1 MIRMPRRV
9 RLHKTSGWNRIEIE
23 DFDCPPPLADQI
35 KIDVRIAGV
44 NVADTVLAQGFF
56 ALEKQ
61 RVGWPMTP
69 GFEVAG
75 LISEVGE
82 GVTDMVVGDKVFG
95 FSFFGGYSTQ
105 VVEDASYMRRMP
117 DGMEFAEGA
126 SATLAFVFAY
136 YAVHKLAQP
145 HKRTALVYAATDD
158 FGLALLQIL
167 KDDGYSVM
175 GVVRN
180 SEQVEMAERYRADIV
195 MLMGDESLGASIKEF
210 APKGYDLIFD
220 LRSSV
225 PLVRHV
231 ERLTR
236 QGRAFIF
243 EQQPPVIDPQTGQR
257 KDFASI
263 ASMYHKPPFWFKWF
277 RRAKPPV
284 PIDVST
290 LFEKRNFITDF
301 YSYIIPKFE
310 KRVLYVPP
318 MTKFDYHKVADA
330 FEATQSPNTI
340 GKVVLT
346 FDD

>member
-1 MIRMPRRV
+1 MPRRV

-23 DFDCPPPLADQI
+23 DFDCPPPLAGQI

-44 NVADTVLAQGFF
+44 NVADTVLAQGFY
-56 ALEKQ
+56 ALDKQ

-75 LISEVGE
+75 LVNEVGE
-82 GVTDMVVGDKVFG
+82 GVTDIVVGDKVFG

-117 DGMEFAEGA
+117 EGMDFVEGA
-126 SATLAFVFAY
+126 SATLAFAFAY
-136 YAVHKLAQP
+136 HAVHKLAKP
-145 HKRTALVYAATDD
+145 RNKTALVYAATDD
-158 FGLALLQIL
+158 FGLALLQVL
-167 KDDGYSVM
+167 KDDGYNLM

-180 SEQVEMAERYRADIV
+180 TEQVEMAERYRADTV
-195 MLMGDESLGASIKEF
+195 MLMDDELLGTTIKDF

-225 PLVRHV
+225 PLVQHV
-231 ERLTR
+231 ERLAR
-236 QGRAFIF
+236 RGRAFIF
-243 EQQPPVIDPQTGQR
+243 EQQPPTIDLQTGQR
-257 KDFASI
+257 KDFASL
-263 ASMYHKPPFWFKWF
+263 AAMYYKPPFWFKWF
-277 RRAKPPV
+277 RRAKPPMH
-284 PIDVST
+284 IDVSG
-290 LFEKRNFITDF
+290 LFEERDFIDDF
-301 YSYIIPKFE
+301 YNYIIPKFE
-310 KRVLYVPP
+310 KRALYVPP

-330 FEATQSPNTI
+330 FEAAQSPNTI